1 MLGLSVRQ
9 LILVWLVFLAV
20 LLVAAAHYGL

>member
-9 LILVWLVFLAV
+9 LILVWLLFLAI
-20 LLVAAAHYGL
+20 LLVAGARHVG